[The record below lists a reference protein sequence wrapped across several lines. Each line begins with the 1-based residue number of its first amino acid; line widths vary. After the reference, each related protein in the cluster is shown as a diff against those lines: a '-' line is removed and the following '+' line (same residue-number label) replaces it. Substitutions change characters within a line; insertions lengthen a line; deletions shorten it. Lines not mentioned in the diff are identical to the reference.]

1 MSSERDDQDEP
12 TPPWSQAS
20 EEGSEAL
27 VDTIECPACGR
38 RFVGTYCPDCGQEA
52 APLVSTGGVLEDFAR
67 EFLDIEQGF
76 LETVWALTVAP
87 GPALQA
93 YLSGDRNRL
102 MSPGRY
108 LLATL
113 VVQYVVIRGLI
124 WTGALVAVRPSAIV
138 EPSGLLSDAAPST
151 LTQTVATL
159 LQFVES
165 QEGQIVTYLA
175 VVGLF
180 TLLLRLLFHEQLR
193 RRPDA
198 LVLSSFLVGHAVL
211 LETTVHLAW
220 VPPTRLLSGTPVSP
234 VSRTLFSVFF
244 GVAFAVFLGYVG
256 WATYQYFGP
265 GPRSVA
271 KGLLGATWALVE
283 AEALFGLAGIG
294 YISWLAWGNPDAYPV
309 DGATLAGL
317 GGLCAVPL
325 LLHAGIAAYDRLR

>member
-1 MSSERDDQDEP
+1 LLRAVPHGQLRF
-12 TPPWSQAS
+12 Q
-20 EEGSEAL
+20 GEAL
-27 VDTIECPACGR
+27 GEVALR
-38 RFVGTYCPDCGQEA
+38 
-52 APLVSTGGVLEDFAR
+52 DFAR

-113 VVQYVVIRGLI
+113 IIQYVVIRGLI
-124 WTGALVAVRPSAIV
+124 WTSALVAVRLSAIV

-165 QEGQIVTYLA
+165 QKGQIVTYLA
-175 VVGLF
+175 VLGLF
-180 TLLLRLLFHEQLR
+180 ALLLRLLFHEQLR

-198 LVLSSFLVGHAVL
+198 VVLSSFLVGHAVL

-234 VSRTLFSVFF
+234 VSRTLFSVLF

-256 WATYQYFGP
+256 WRKAYWARPGRWLRRKPSSVSLGLDSSVGWPGGP
-265 GPRSVA
+265 QMRILSTALRSRVWAVSARSPSSARRYRGVRPAAVVSAARDTHSTVSVQPSGPPA
-271 KGLLGATWALVE
+271 YGLR
-283 AEALFGLAGIG
+283 FCRM
-294 YISWLAWGNPDAYPV
+294 V
-309 DGATLAGL
+309 DTFKTSYSAQ
-317 GGLCAVPL
+317 
-325 LLHAGIAAYDRLR
+325 R